1 MRISDWSSDVCSSY
15 LGRALEVEVGYVGAA
30 VDLAVAHLH
39 ELRAAGYLLVD
50 GVVAHEAV
58 AALVEVGEVDRLAH
72 LEGAAVGLLL
82 AGDHPEQRRLA
93 GAVRTD
99 HADDAGGRELEGEV
113 LYEEAVAVALRHV
126 VGLDHHAAEPAPVG
140 ELDLE
145 LLGRSE
151 EHTSE
156 LQSLMRISYAVFCVK
171 KKNNHPTHNS

>member
-1 MRISDWSSDVCSSY
+1 MIRRPP
-15 LGRALEVEVGYVGAA
+15 RATRTDTL
-30 VDLAVAHLH
+30 LPFTTLF
-39 ELRAAGYLLVD
+39 RA
-50 GVVAHEAV
+50 
-58 AALVEVGEVDRLAH
+58 VDRLAH

-145 LLGRSE
+145 LLGAGLGLVGLGAE
-151 EHTSE
+151 PLVE
-156 LQSLMRISYAVFCVK
+156 LGRAHVCTPVTNAHLVCRLLLEK
-171 KKNNHPTHNS
+171 KKNT